1 LKGIGKI
8 NSVPLLFSKNL
19 NAKILIKIMKSITE
33 NDFPEIFH
41 DIRELIE
48 RKSTGPL
55 LNILID
61 IHPVDIAYI
70 LNLLKKE
77 ERKYL
82 FNLLP
87 TEMASSVLIELDPP
101 VIKQLFE
108 GTSTKEISHLVDQ
121 MDSDDA
127 ADIISEL
134 PDELAN
140 RVLNQVTEEVSEE
153 VKELLV
159 YKEDTAGGIMALEY
173 VAVNGKNSVNET
185 IEHIRKA
192 KEEIDIIHTIWVI
205 DDHSVLLGKVHLAN
219 LLIAKGNSPISEIMN
234 DDIQYVD
241 TDRDQEEVANIF
253 RKYDLVTLPVV
264 NQSKQLVGQITID
277 DIIDVVDEEASE
289 DLTIFAG
296 AHDEKARE
304 ESFLKISWGR
314 LPWLIV
320 AFVGQLI
327 SAIVLASYQATL
339 SQMFALIF
347 FVPIIMAMGGN
358 SGVQSS
364 VIVIRGLATGDILL
378 GTTRQRFLRELRV
391 ALFIGII
398 FAILITIIIGI
409 WLESYALGIVIGLA
423 LNIVILQ
430 ATLIGGFIPF
440 ILKRFNIDPALASG
454 PFITTFNDILG
465 LLIYLTIVT
474 LALNFYFI

>member
-1 LKGIGKI
+1 M
-8 NSVPLLFSKNL
+8 KN
-19 NAKILIKIMKSITE
+19 ITE
-33 NDFPEIFH
+33 TDFPEIFH

-48 RKSTGPL
+48 RQNKGPL

-87 TEMASSVLIELDPP
+87 TEMASSVLTELDSP
-101 VIKQLFE
+101 VIEQLLQD
-108 GTSTKEISHLVDQ
+108 TSAKKISHLVDQ

-134 PDELAN
+134 PDEVAN
-140 RVLNQVTEEVSEE
+140 RVLDQVAEEISED

-173 VAVNGKNSVNET
+173 VAVNEKNTVNET
-185 IEHIRKA
+185 IKHIRKA
-192 KEEIDIIHTIWVI
+192 KEKMDVIHTIWVV
-205 DDHSVLLGKVHLAN
+205 DNNSVLLGKVPLTNLLLAN
-219 LLIAKGNSPISEIMN
+219 GNSPVSEIM
-234 DDIQYVD
+234 DADIQYVD

-264 NQSKQLVGQITID
+264 NQSGQLVGQITID

-289 DLTIFAG
+289 DITIFAG
-296 AHDEKARE
+296 AHDERVQE
-304 ESFLKISWGR
+304 ESFLKISWAR

-320 AFVGQLI
+320 AFIAELI
-327 SAIVLASYQATL
+327 SAIVLSNYQRAL
-339 SQMFALIF
+339 SQKIALIF
-347 FVPIIMAMGGN
+347 FVPVIMAMGGN

-378 GTTRQRFLRELRV
+378 GTTRQRFFRELRV
-391 ALFIGII
+391 SLFIGFI
-398 FAILITIIIGI
+398 FAILITFIIGV
-409 WLESYALGIVIGLA
+409 WLKSYALGTVIGLA

-430 ATLIGGFIPF
+430 ATLFGGFIPF
-440 ILKRFNIDPALASG
+440 LLKRFNIDPALASG

-474 LALNFYFI
+474 FALNLYVI

>member
-1 LKGIGKI
+1 
-8 NSVPLLFSKNL
+8 
-19 NAKILIKIMKSITE
+19 MKKITE
-33 NDFPEIFH
+33 SDFPEIFL

-48 RKSTGPL
+48 RRNKGSL

-61 IHPVDIAYI
+61 IHSADIAYI
-70 LNLLKKE
+70 LNLLKKD

-87 TEMASSVLIELDPP
+87 SEMASSVLTELDQP
-101 VIKQLFE
+101 VIEQLLQD
-108 GTSTKEISHLVDQ
+108 TSTQEISHLVNQ

-140 RVLNQVTEEVSEE
+140 RVLNQVSEEVSED

-173 VAVNGKNSVNET
+173 VAVNANFTVNQT

-192 KEEIDIIHTIWVI
+192 KENMDVIHTIWVVN
-205 DDHSVLLGKVHLAN
+205 DHSVLLGKVPLTN
-219 LLIAKGNSPISEIMN
+219 LLLAKGNSLISEIMN
-234 DDIQYVD
+234 VDIQFVE

-264 NQSKQLVGQITID
+264 NKSKQLVGQITID

-289 DLTIFAG
+289 DISIFAG
-296 AHDEKARE
+296 AHDEKVQE

-314 LPWLIV
+314 LPWLMV
-320 AFVGQLI
+320 AFIAELI
-327 SAIVLASYQATL
+327 SALVLSNYQRAL
-339 SQMFALIF
+339 SQKIALIF
-347 FVPIIMAMGGN
+347 FIPIIMAMGGN

-364 VIVIRGLATGDILL
+364 IIVIRGLATGDILP
-378 GTTRQRFLRELRV
+378 GTTRQRFFKEFRV
-391 ALFIGII
+391 SLFIGFI
-398 FAILITIIIGI
+398 FAILITFIIGI
-409 WLESYALGIVIGLA
+409 WISSYILGIVIGLA

-430 ATLIGGFIPF
+430 ATLVGGFIPF
-440 ILKRFNIDPALASG
+440 LLKHFNIDPALASG

-465 LLIYLTIVT
+465 LIIYLTTVT
-474 LALNFYFI
+474 LALNFYII